1 MIETVVWQ
9 AAEPHLSFG
18 GVEQIERW
26 QQRPDTFLWL
36 NIRDEEAAA
45 EQALLA
51 RFDCHPLAV
60 RDALK
65 EREPPKYRFYDK
77 FVFILLR
84 GLDADSVS
92 LRFGTV
98 QIAFFV
104 GERCLLTRSGGP
116 SPSLR
121 KWWQDAELA
130 DYLARGPMA
139 VCLRV
144 ASTVAQRYVDLLLN
158 FEPRLGE
165 LEDRLLTSASD
176 AILAELIDHRANLR
190 KLWRIFSYQERLFA
204 ALREH
209 LPERLALASEERQ
222 RLLDVHER
230 FERLHS
236 LSQLYYT
243 VGGDLVEGY
252 ISLSSHELNRKIGV
266 LTVLTAIFVPLT
278 FIAGVYGMNF
288 ENMPELHWRWGYFAV
303 MAVMVTAAVSLVVLF
318 RRKRWL

>member
-1 MIETVVWQ
+1 MIETVVWRAGQ
-9 AAEPHLSFG
+9 PHLRFG
-18 GVEQIERW
+18 GVEQVEDW
-26 QQRPDTFLWL
+26 QAAPDAFLWL
-36 NIRDEEAAA
+36 NIRDEPEAS
-45 EQALLA
+45 ERALLA
-51 RFDCHPLAV
+51 SFGVHALAV
-60 RDALK
+60 RDALR

-84 GLDADSVS
+84 GLDADSAS

-104 GERCLLTRSGGP
+104 GERCLLTRSSGP

-121 KWWQDAELA
+121 KWWRDGELA
-130 DYLARGPMA
+130 DYLERGPMA

-165 LEDRLLTSASD
+165 LEDSLLGSASD
-176 AILAELIDHRANLR
+176 AILTELIDHRTNLR

-204 ALREH
+204 ALKEH
-209 LPERLALASEERQ
+209 LPARSVLATDERQ

-236 LSQLYYT
+236 LSQLYYS
-243 VGGDLVEGY
+243 VGGDLVDGY
-252 ISLSSHELNRKIGV
+252 LSLSSHDLNRKIGV
-266 LTVLTAIFVPLT
+266 LTMLTAIFVPLT

-288 ENMPELHWRWGYFAV
+288 ENMPELHWRWGYFGV
-303 MAVMVTAAVSLVVLF
+303 MAVMVAMAVALIVLF

>member
-1 MIETVVWQ
+1 MIETVVWR
-9 AAEPHLSFG
+9 AAAPHLSFG

-26 QQRPDTFLWL
+26 QQTPDSFLWL
-36 NIRDEEAAA
+36 NIRDEDEAV
-45 EQALLA
+45 ERALLES
-51 RFDCHPLAV
+51 FGCHPLAV

-65 EREPPKYRFYDK
+65 GREPPKYRFYDK

-104 GERCLLTRSGGP
+104 GERCLLTRSSGP

-144 ASTVAQRYVDLLLN
+144 ASTAAQRYVDLLLN

-165 LEDRLLTSASD
+165 LEDGLMAAANDT
-176 AILAELIDHRANLR
+176 ILAELIQDRTNLR

-209 LPERLALASEERQ
+209 LPGRLPLAAEERQ

-236 LSQLYYT
+236 LGQLYYS

-266 LTVLTAIFVPLT
+266 LTVLTAIFVPMT

-288 ENMPELHWRWGYFAV
+288 ENMPELHWHWGYFSV
-303 MAVMVTAAVSLVVLF
+303 MGVMVAMAASLVVLF